1 MFTIAMTIPS
11 LHRSCLTE
19 CPGGR
24 DSGAAPISGSESF
37 GPTRTPFL
45 AGPFRTFQLDSFRS
59 FGGNNEPLTRSL
71 THIFSPDV
79 IAIVTF
85 FVRWSSRPSSVD
97 GFFASGPIPSLTQ
110 LSLLKCRRR
119 FDRPSTYFAA
129 MHSLSSIF
137 SECHFSRGA
146 AWRVLLEREGLSR
159 SNASEQALFNRVVA
173 WRRDNS
179 SGG

>member
-1 MFTIAMTIPS
+1 MFTIAMTIIPS
-11 LHRSCLTE
+11 LSIDHVLQSVREGET
-19 CPGGR
+19 
-24 DSGAAPISGSESF
+24 AAPISGSESF

-146 AWRVLLEREGLSR
+146 AWRVLLEREGLSLKCFR
-159 SNASEQALFNRVVA
+159 TGPVQQGCGMAP
-173 WRRDNS
+173 
-179 SGG
+179 